1 MRSVLG
7 IIGVALTTAVVTSA
21 VIQGAFA
28 RVPQPIV
35 ASPAPIMAAP
45 AVVSVGGGPG
55 ARSVRAVVESARP
68 AVVQITTAQI
78 VLDRLGRPSATP
90 TGVGSGVIYDP
101 SGLILT
107 NNHVVDGATQLLVS
121 LPDGRVYP
129 GTLVG
134 GDPQMDL
141 AVVRI
146 TPERS
151 DALPVAPLGDAEQ
164 LAVGDGLV
172 AIGNALGLP
181 GGPTVTAGVVSALGR
196 AVQEPS
202 DTPSQPGP
210 YLYDLIQTDAS
221 INPGNSGGP
230 LLNMAG
236 EVIGINTIGAGGAG
250 GGGQMAQGIG
260 FAIAI
265 NTARPIAD
273 GLIATGKVS
282 HPYLGISYA
291 PLTRALATQLGIEP
305 RPGLVIA
312 EVAPDS
318 PSARAGL
325 RPRDIIVAADDRPIA
340 DETSLGRAMSRRR
353 PGEKL
358 ALQVARGSETLTV
371 AVTLGARA
379 AG

>member
-7 IIGVALTTAVVTSA
+7 IIGVALTTAVVTSV
-21 VIQGAFA
+21 VIQGAFTRA
-28 RVPQPIV
+28 PQPIA

-45 AVVSVGGGPG
+45 AVVSAGGGPG
-55 ARSVRAVVESARP
+55 APSVRAVVELARP

-107 NNHVVDGATQLLVS
+107 NNHVVDGATRLLVS

-151 DALPVAPLGDAEQ
+151 DVLPVAPLGDAEQ

-236 EVIGINTIGAGGAG
+236 EVIGINTIGAGGPG

-265 NTARPIAD
+265 NTARPIAEE
-273 GLIATGKVS
+273 LVATGKVS

-312 EVAPDS
+312 EVAPES
-318 PSARAGL
+318 PAARAGL
-325 RPRDIIVAADDRPIA
+325 RLRDVIVAADDHAIA
-340 DETSLGRAMSRRR
+340 DETSLGRAMSRLR

-358 ALQVARGSETLTV
+358 ALQVVRGSETLTV

>member
-1 MRSVLG
+1 MRSVVG
-7 IIGVALTTAVVTSA
+7 IIGVAVTTAIVTS
-21 VIQGAFA
+21 VLLQSTFV
-28 RVPQPIV
+28 RVPQSIP
-35 ASPAPIMAAP
+35 SAPTLATAP
-45 AVVSVGGGPG
+45 AVTTVGVEPG
-55 ARSVRAVVESARP
+55 TSPVRAVAELARP
-68 AVVQITTAQI
+68 AVVQITTAQV

-107 NNHVVDGATQLLVS
+107 NNHVVDGATRLLVS
-121 LPDGRVYP
+121 LPDGGVYP

-146 TPERS
+146 TLDQS
-151 DALPVAPLGDAEQ
+151 DALPVAPLGDAER
-164 LAVGDGLV
+164 LAVGDGVV

-202 DTPSQPGP
+202 DTPGQPGP
-210 YLYDLIQTDAS
+210 YLYDLIQTDAA

-236 EVIGINTIGAGGAG
+236 EVIGINTLGAG
-250 GGGQMAQGIG
+250 GGDQMAQGIG

-265 NTARPIAD
+265 NTARPIAEE
-273 GLIATGKVS
+273 LVATGKVS
-282 HPYLGISYA
+282 HPYLGVSYA
-291 PLTRALATQLGIEP
+291 PLTRALAAQLGVEP

-312 EVAPDS
+312 EVATNS
-318 PSARAGL
+318 PAAQAGL
-325 RPRDIIVAADDRPIA
+325 RPRDVIIAAGDRPIA
-340 DETSLGRAMSRRR
+340 DETSLGRSMSRRR

-358 ALQVARGSETLTV
+358 ALQVVRGSDTFAV
-371 AVTLGARA
+371 SVTLGSRTTS
-379 AG
+379 

>member
-1 MRSVLG
+1 MRSVVG
-7 IIGVALTTAVVTSA
+7 IIGVAVTTAIVTS
-21 VIQGAFA
+21 VLLQSTFV
-28 RVPQPIV
+28 RVPQSIP
-35 ASPAPIMAAP
+35 SAPTLATAP
-45 AVVSVGGGPG
+45 AVTTVGVEPG
-55 ARSVRAVVESARP
+55 TSPVRAVAELARP
-68 AVVQITTAQI
+68 AVVQITTAQV

-107 NNHVVDGATQLLVS
+107 NNHVVDGATRLLVS
-121 LPDGRVYP
+121 LPDGGVYP

-146 TPERS
+146 TLAQS
-151 DALPVAPLGDAEQ
+151 DALPVAPLGDAER
-164 LAVGDGLV
+164 LAVGDGVV

-202 DTPSQPGP
+202 DTPGQPGP
-210 YLYDLIQTDAS
+210 YLYDLIQTDAA

-236 EVIGINTIGAGGAG
+236 EVIGINTLGAG
-250 GGGQMAQGIG
+250 GGDQMAQGIG

-265 NTARPIAD
+265 NTARPIAEE
-273 GLIATGKVS
+273 LVATGKVS
-282 HPYLGISYA
+282 HPYLGVSYA
-291 PLTRALATQLGIEP
+291 PLTRALAAQLGVEP

-312 EVAPDS
+312 EVATNS
-318 PSARAGL
+318 PAAQAGL
-325 RPRDIIVAADDRPIA
+325 RPRDVIIAGDRPIA
-340 DETSLGRAMSRRR
+340 DENSLGRSMSRRR

-358 ALQVARGSETLTV
+358 ALQVVRGSDTFAV
-371 AVTLGARA
+371 SVTLGSRTTS
-379 AG
+379 